1 MQKIKKIIIVGGGTA
16 GWITALNL
24 LQKTFCDITVI
35 SSKEIPIIGVGE
47 STTGKLA
54 ELINLKGGF
63 IDIDEKNLLQS
74 TGSTYK
80 IGIKHSNWHTKGK
93 SFYSPL
99 GTTVVN
105 GNNYPNENYDL
116 YRIYHIANEIG
127 LENEFIS
134 KCMSNSKM
142 PFFEYSNNFHIAY
155 HIDTYKFGNYIKEQ
169 VLKHDRVSHIEG
181 IVDEVN
187 KDDKGVKYLKVND
200 KNITGDLYIDCSGFK
215 RLLIGDEQF
224 KSYEDE
230 LLVNRA
236 ITFNI
241 KDKVINNYTHARAMN
256 NGWMWEI
263 PLQER
268 KGCGYVFS
276 DNHITPDNAKI
287 EIENEI
293 GREVEIQKDIKFNSG
308 KIKNVWNKNVLS
320 TGLATGFVEPLEATS
335 IHMTV
340 IQINHFIE
348 NYFTHEM
355 NFDTQQKQYNEDI
368 NVIWDDIKDFIRLHY
383 ISPRQ
388 DTNFWKDV
396 SNTKISDTLKNKLN
410 IWKTRMPRYAD
421 YGRNNFYELGNTLW
435 YQILIGMKILNKDVA
450 LKELESFK
458 LLNYAEELYTNT
470 MDLNNQYFKNL
481 ISNQQYYVSKK

>member
-1 MQKIKKIIIVGGGTA
+1 MKKVKDIVIVGGGTA
-16 GWITALNL
+16 GWITALNFL
-24 LQKTFCDITVI
+24 KKTFCNITVI
-35 SSKEIPIIGVGE
+35 SSKEIPIIGVGG

-54 ELINLKGGF
+54 ELINVANINEKELLLKT
-63 IDIDEKNLLQS
+63 NS
-74 TGSTYK
+74 TFK
-80 IGIKHSNWHTKGK
+80 IGIKHSNWHTKGE
-93 SFYSPL
+93 SFWSPL
-99 GTTVVN
+99 GVHVEN
-105 GNNYPNENYDL
+105 ENNYPHRNYDL
-116 YRIYHIANEIG
+116 YRIFHIANELG
-127 LENEFIS
+127 VENELIS
-134 KCMSNSKM
+134 RCMKHSLIPMVK
-142 PFFEYSNNFHIAY
+142 FANNFHIAY
-155 HIDTYKFGNYIKEQ
+155 HIDTYDFGQYIKKE
-169 VLKHDRVSHIEG
+169 VLKNTRVKHIEG

-187 KDDKGVKYLKVND
+187 KNDNGIKNLKVNN
-200 KNITGDLYIDCSGFK
+200 KNISGDLFVDCSGFK
-215 RLLIGDEQF
+215 RLLIDNKEF

-241 KDKVINNYTHARAMN
+241 KDRVINNYTHARAMN

-276 DNHITPDNAKI
+276 DNHTTPDKVKI
-287 EIENEI
+287 EIENEL

-308 KIKNVWNKNVLS
+308 RIQNVWKGNIIS

-355 NFDTQQKQYNEDI
+355 SFDGQQKQYNKDI

-388 DTNFWKDV
+388 DTSFWKDV
-396 SNTKISDTLKNKLN
+396 SNAKISDSLKDRLN
-410 IWKTRMPRYAD
+410 IWKSRMPRFAD
-421 YGRNNFYELGNTLW
+421 YGRNNFYDLGNTLW
-435 YQILIGMKILNKDVA
+435 YQILMGMKLLDKDIA
-450 LKELESFK
+450 KKELEQFG
-458 LLNYAEELYTNT
+458 LYDYAEELYENT
-470 MDLNNQYFKNL
+470 MKLNNQVIKQSINNNL
-481 ISNQQYYVSKK
+481 FYEL